1 MNDFY
6 QQKLTT
12 HRRELHKIPE
22 LKLDLPKTKEY
33 LLSVL
38 ETLDCEI
45 TFPCESGICAYFD
58 RGQEETY
65 GFRADMD
72 ALPLQEVNEC
82 DYKSTH
88 EGKMHACGH
97 DAHMSMVLT
106 FGEYVDSMKDLK
118 HNVLLI
124 FQPAEESEGGAERI
138 CKSGVLDKYNV
149 SRVYGIHMWPFL
161 EAGKLSSR
169 PGAFMPKSAEIHA
182 YIEGKSV
189 HGTAPYEGLDALYI
203 GTDYVKRVYMKHAE
217 IPGAIPR
224 FTKGIGD
231 IPHPEPAE
239 PEKRTLIHFGKFES
253 GHARNIVSNLAH
265 MMGTVRAY
273 NEDDFKMII
282 SLLKNTL
289 AELESDYGC
298 GTRFTNTDGYPP
310 VYNNPELYA
319 EIRDTLFNLPGGY
332 EEMEIPLVISE
343 DFSFFG
349 LHRPAVFFVL
359 GTGTGIALHSTNF
372 DFDESVLMSGLQLY
386 ISLINA

>member
-22 LKLDLPKTKEY
+22 LKLNLPKTMEY

-203 GTDYVKRVYMKHAE
+203 GTEYVKRVYMKHAE

>member
-1 MNDFY
+1 MNDIY

-22 LKLDLPKTKEY
+22 LRRQLPKTKEY

-58 RGQEETY
+58 RGQEDTY

-72 ALPLQEVNEC
+72 GLPIQEVNEC

-88 EGKMHACGH
+88 DGQMHACGH

-106 FGEYVDSMKDLK
+106 FGEYIDEIKDLK

-124 FQPAEESEGGAERI
+124 FQPAEESDGGAEVI
-138 CKSGVLDKYNV
+138 CQSGVLDKYNV
-149 SRVYGIHMWPFL
+149 TRVYGIHMWPFM
-161 EAGKLSSR
+161 EAGKISSR
-169 PGAFMPKSAEIHA
+169 PGAFMPKSCEFHA
-182 YIEGKSV
+182 YINGKSV

-203 GTDYVKRVYMKHAE
+203 ATDYVKRVYMKHAE

-224 FTKGIGD
+224 FAEGIGD
-231 IPHPEPAE
+231 IPRAETTE

-253 GHARNIVSNLAH
+253 GHARNIVSNHTH

-273 NEDDFKMII
+273 CEEDFQMII
-282 SLLKNTL
+282 NLLKETL
-289 AELESDYGC
+289 NEMKADYGC
-298 GTRFTNTDGYPP
+298 GIHFTNTDGYPP
-310 VYNNPELYA
+310 VYNDPELYA
-319 EIRDTLFNLPGGY
+319 KIRESLFQLPSGY
-332 EEMEIPLVISE
+332 EEMAIPLVISE

-349 LHRPAVFFVL
+349 IYRPAVFFVL

-372 DFDESVLMSGLQLY
+372 DFDEKVLLSGLQLY
-386 ISLINA
+386 ISLING

>member
-58 RGQEETY
+58 RGQEDTY

-72 ALPLQEVNEC
+72 GLPLQEVNEC

-88 EGKMHACGH
+88 EGQMHACGH

-106 FGEYVDSMKDLK
+106 FGEYVNSVKDLK

-124 FQPAEESEGGAERI
+124 FQPAEESDGGAERI

-169 PGAFMPKSAEIHA
+169 SGAFMPKSAEIHA

-203 GTDYVKRVYMKHAE
+203 GTDYVKRVYMKHATV
-217 IPGAIPR
+217 PGAIPR
-224 FTKGIGD
+224 FTEGVGD
-231 IPHPEPAE
+231 IPHPQPAE

-273 NEDDFKMII
+273 NEDDFQMII
-282 SLLKNTL
+282 SLLKGTL
-289 AELESDYGC
+289 EEMEADYGC
-298 GTRFTNTDGYPP
+298 RTRFTNTDGYPP

-332 EEMEIPLVISE
+332 EEMDIPLVISE

-349 LHRPAVFFVL
+349 IYRPAVFFVL

-372 DFDESVLMSGLQLY
+372 DFDETVLMSGLQLY
-386 ISLINA
+386 ISLISA